1 MVNLTHDELAEIT
14 PTSFPPASP
23 EALQDMRSQ
32 ACASS
37 QGGFTLQSHQRF
49 LRRVLSPDAPLRSAL
64 VVHGTGTGKTCTAIQ
79 VAEEYIL
86 RPEFQDQKVLIVAS
100 AAVQENFRDQIFDM
114 SRVKV
119 TEGGLLESKQCTG
132 RRYLE
137 MLQRIE
143 QDPKNWA
150 NAEVRDRL
158 ERTADR
164 IISEFY
170 EFTAYASFGNRINEM
185 EALGPA
191 KFAEWVHATFDNRLL
206 IIDEA
211 HNIRPKADIGSEKAI
226 TAALERL
233 VKTADGLV
241 LVLLTA
247 TPMYESYDEI
257 MLYFNLFLW
266 NDRRQALTKSLA
278 ASTFF
283 DTSAELKEGPS
294 RATFLGYCQDYIS
307 YVKGENPFTFPFR
320 LPPPMSVSPRP
331 TKAWTGE
338 TSVPPLQ
345 YLTLVDTPA
354 TGLQAEILR
363 KEKGRDEEDKR
374 RLLMQPTVAVLPDN
388 ADFAETFTLRG
399 TQYAYTGTPFLGP
412 ETLANHSAK
421 FARVIQSLE
430 TGEGIAFVYS
440 NYVGMGAVL
449 FAMALEE
456 HGYGPATGLP
466 VLSNPAYK
474 GPSKGKYALLTS
486 TNTEKGIAKLV
497 SQARSEANR
506 DGSKIRV
513 IISSPLVAE
522 GVDFRCVRQAH
533 ILDPWW
539 NMSRIEQVI
548 GRSLR
553 TCSHTLLKTDKQN
566 CTVYLH
572 VVRTPEG
579 GECYDE
585 YTYRTKVEPKAE
597 KIARVRTVL
606 ERAAMDCPL
615 RVDLPEDWRK
625 LPVTQQQSEGR
636 KDVTYRLNDMLA
648 PSFLGEHATEC
659 IVTPSVKDPSHV
671 RPLSTILDVRDELLD
686 KLARLLLDK
695 PIWDKDQLLTALAPY
710 TRDVSLYTLQQAIDS
725 GTRFRDA
732 FNRPSVLES
741 KGELY
746 ALAPLEAQS
755 GTLVDRTLK
764 TIPRGRKDLPSVT
777 KAPEA
782 PVTVSPELLATKRAA
797 LVLPGDATTRFSQEL
812 LDGYVLDHLLTDA
825 ERRAVLRTNT
835 GATPFEDRLRVTGT
849 DILVLGHERY
859 DPDELPIGEEKTRL
873 DEWTAALETKFSEV
887 IASKALFASLTP
899 DGKLTLSKMRI
910 EGESVVRD
918 YSATSKTFLP
928 TTCGTGKHGRDVMMA
943 FAKTVDSKGVGIPA
957 GVSKVPDI
965 CVYSELLA
973 REQHE
978 CVWFT
983 PEELSILYDD
993 EARRKRF
1000 AAEFKK
1006 TNPA

>member
-143 QDPKNWA
+143 QEPKNWS

-266 NDRRQALTKSLA
+266 NERRQALTKSLA

-283 DTSAELKEGPS
+283 DTSAELKEGPT

-320 LPPPMSVSPRP
+320 LPPPKSVSPRP

-338 TSVPPLQ
+338 TSTPPLQ

-412 ETLANHSAK
+412 ETIANHSAK
-421 FARVIQSLE
+421 FARVIKSLE

-466 VLSNPAYK
+466 VLFNPAYK

-553 TCSHTLLKTDKQN
+553 TCSHTLLPQEKQN

-615 RVDLPEDWRK
+615 RVDLPEDWRR

-636 KDVTYRLNDMLA
+636 QDVTYRLNDMLA
-648 PSFLGEHATEC
+648 PSFLGDHATEC
-659 IVTPSVKDPSHV
+659 ILTPSVKDPSHV

-710 TRDVSLYTLQQAIDS
+710 TREVSLYTLQQAIDS

-746 ALAPLEAQS
+746 ALAPLDAQS

-777 KAPEA
+777 KPPEA
-782 PVTVSPELLATKRAA
+782 PVTVSPDLLATKRAA
-797 LVLPGDATTRFSQEL
+797 LVLPGDAATRFSQEL
-812 LDGYVLDHLLTDA
+812 LDGYVVDHLLTDA
-825 ERRAVLRTNT
+825 ERRAYLRTKT

-873 DEWTAALETKFSEV
+873 DEWTSALETKFSEV

-928 TTCGTGKHGRDVMMA
+928 TTCGTGKHGRDVMVA

-1006 TNPA
+1006 TNPV

>member
-1 MVNLTHDELAEIT
+1 
-14 PTSFPPASP
+14 
-23 EALQDMRSQ
+23 
-32 ACASS
+32 
-37 QGGFTLQSHQRF
+37 
-49 LRRVLSPDAPLRSAL
+49 
-64 VVHGTGTGKTCTAIQ
+64 
-79 VAEEYIL
+79 
-86 RPEFQDQKVLIVAS
+86 
-100 AAVQENFRDQIFDM
+100 
-114 SRVKV
+114 
-119 TEGGLLESKQCTG
+119 
-132 RRYLE
+132 
-137 MLQRIE
+137 
-143 QDPKNWA
+143 
-150 NAEVRDRL
+150 
-158 ERTADR
+158 
-164 IISEFY
+164 
-170 EFTAYASFGNRINEM
+170 
-185 EALGPA
+185 
-191 KFAEWVHATFDNRLL
+191 
-206 IIDEA
+206 
-211 HNIRPKADIGSEKAI
+211 
-226 TAALERL
+226 
-233 VKTADGLV
+233 
-241 LVLLTA
+241 
-247 TPMYESYDEI
+247 
-257 MLYFNLFLW
+257 
-266 NDRRQALTKSLA
+266 
-278 ASTFF
+278 
-283 DTSAELKEGPS
+283 
-294 RATFLGYCQDYIS
+294 
-307 YVKGENPFTFPFR
+307 
-320 LPPPMSVSPRP
+320 
-331 TKAWTGE
+331 
-338 TSVPPLQ
+338 
-345 YLTLVDTPA
+345 
-354 TGLQAEILR
+354 
-363 KEKGRDEEDKR
+363 
-374 RLLMQPTVAVLPDN
+374 
-388 ADFAETFTLRG
+388 
-399 TQYAYTGTPFLGP
+399 
-412 ETLANHSAK
+412 
-421 FARVIQSLE
+421 
-430 TGEGIAFVYS
+430 
-440 NYVGMGAVL
+440 
-449 FAMALEE
+449 
-456 HGYGPATGLP
+456 
-466 VLSNPAYK
+466 
-474 GPSKGKYALLTS
+474 
-486 TNTEKGIAKLV
+486 
-497 SQARSEANR
+497 
-506 DGSKIRV
+506 
-513 IISSPLVAE
+513 
-522 GVDFRCVRQAH
+522 
-533 ILDPWW
+533 
-539 NMSRIEQVI
+539 
-548 GRSLR
+548 
-553 TCSHTLLKTDKQN
+553 
-566 CTVYLH
+566 

-615 RVDLPEDWRK
+615 RVDLPEDWRM

-636 KDVTYRLNDMLA
+636 QDVTYRLNDMLA
-648 PSFLGEHATEC
+648 PSFLGDHATEC
-659 IVTPSVKDPSHV
+659 IVAPSVKDPSHV

-710 TRDVSLYTLQQAIDS
+710 TREVSLYTLQQAIDS

-782 PVTVSPELLATKRAA
+782 PVTVSPDLLASKRAA
-797 LVLPGDATTRFSQEL
+797 LVLPGDAATRFSQEL
-812 LDGYVLDHLLTDA
+812 LDSYVVDHLLTDA
-825 ERRAVLRTNT
+825 ERRAYLRTKT

-873 DEWTAALETKFSEV
+873 DEWAAALETKFSEV

-928 TTCGTGKHGRDVMMA
+928 TTCGTGKHGRDVMVA

-1006 TNPA
+1006 TNPV